1 MPLTLPGQFATAR
14 LAFTPLAAED
24 APLIFS
30 TYAQDMEVARYMTW
44 RPHKSLAETE
54 AYVIS
59 ALSGGSH
66 TYLLRSRDDGRLHGV
81 FEVRQPAPHW
91 LGYGYLLARPSWGR
105 GLMVEALTAVVDW
118 GLSQPG
124 VWRIGD
130 VCDVDNLAS
139 ARVMEKAGLAR
150 EALLRRWSM
159 HPNVSDEPRDCF
171 SYIRSR

>member
-1 MPLTLPGQFATAR
+1 
-14 LAFTPLAAED
+14 
-24 APLIFS
+24 
-30 TYAQDMEVARYMTW
+30 MT
-44 RPHKSLAETE
+44 
-54 AYVIS
+54 S

-81 FEVRQPAPHW
+81 FEVRQPALHW
-91 LGYGYLLARPSWGR
+91 LGYGYLPARPAWGR
-105 GLMVEALTAVVDW
+105 GLMVEALTAVVAW

-124 VWRIGD
+124 VWRVGD

-150 EALLRRWSM
+150 EALLRRWSV

-171 SYIRSR
+171 SYVRSR